1 MLKRMLIVGALCAL
15 AVPALAQTTSPDAA
29 ADKTTHLTYNKI
41 VALENALAALD
52 GYQKVITEG
61 GKERAI
67 AQPYDFSE
75 ATRFAIADDE
85 IALQDISSKMQAE
98 AKAFSKSLGDNAS
111 KPDTPEAKQW
121 EQFASDLG
129 DKSFAVLLTKL
140 TRTELKLGTNAIP
153 PSVLAAL
160 DPAIEKPKDAAK

>member
-1 MLKRMLIVGALCAL
+1 MKNLLIVGALCAL
-15 AVPALAQTTSPDAA
+15 AVPALAQTAPPDAA
-29 ADKTTHLTYNKI
+29 VDKTTHLTYNKI
-41 VALENALAALD
+41 VALQKALGDLD

-85 IALQDISSKMQAE
+85 IALQDISSKVQAE
-98 AKAFSKSLGDNAS
+98 AKAFSKSLGDAAS

-121 EQFASDLG
+121 AQFANDIG
-129 DKSFAVLLTKL
+129 DKSFAVFLLKL
-140 TRTELKLGTNAIP
+140 NRTELKLGANAIP
-153 PSVLAAL
+153 PSVLTAL
-160 DPAIEKPKDAAK
+160 DPVIEKK